1 MVHKKIRIPKDSEV
15 EVMEELGK
23 MDESIQFVDL
33 NQNDYEQRKIYSNM
47 ILRCEEAIKKIQY
60 FENICTTYGETIIRY
75 TTYQTFKID
84 LENDMESIDKRYGS
98 TYFDLIENEIGEDE
112 KKLKELLESYKNI
125 TEQLDSLIEKKSVF
139 DKSSQLMS
147 SQQSNINF
155 QKDSFSLTNN
165 QTETIETFLKNKNNI
180 PLIPETDITD
190 VNFISGVIKA
200 EDSMKLKRMIFRA
213 SRGRAIPT
221 FFDLTIENKTL
232 KTKQEKKIFV
242 VLYQGGADDVLVQKI
257 LYYCDLLNCSR
268 FTIPKEK
275 KLVLL
280 LMLYNMKFMK
290 RKLF

>member
-1 MVHKKIRIPKDSEV
+1 
-15 EVMEELGK
+15 
-23 MDESIQFVDL
+23 
-33 NQNDYEQRKIYSNM
+33 
-47 ILRCEEAIKKIQY
+47 
-60 FENICTTYGETIIRY
+60 
-75 TTYQTFKID
+75 
-84 LENDMESIDKRYGS
+84 MESMDKRYGS
-98 TYFDLIENEIGEDE
+98 TFFDLIENEIIEDE
-112 KKLKELLESYKNI
+112 KKLHDLIESYKNI

-268 FTIPKEK
+268 FTIPKREEISSAINALQHEIYEK
-275 KLVLL
+275 KTFLKTAETSIKDFIKDKIGVDGVPGKYDKYRLFFL
-280 LMLYNMKFMK
+280 QEKFDESE
-290 RKLF
+290 